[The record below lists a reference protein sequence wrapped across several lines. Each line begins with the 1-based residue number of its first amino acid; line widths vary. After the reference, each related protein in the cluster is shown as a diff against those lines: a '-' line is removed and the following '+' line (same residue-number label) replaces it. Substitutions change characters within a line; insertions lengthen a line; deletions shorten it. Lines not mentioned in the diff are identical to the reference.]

1 MTHSETAPLPATHTP
16 GPWHYYSGED
26 GKPIYNIGNF
36 AIAYM
41 DAYTPDEDDDG
52 AWERETDANGNLV
65 AAAPEM
71 LECLQDILAVFNK
84 AAADNA
90 GTHAI
95 IGFFGN
101 HDDAINQAIRWRQK
115 TCAAVAKATSQLLER
130 RAA

>member
-1 MTHSETAPLPATHTP
+1 MTSCKSTRLPACHTP
-16 GPWHYYSGED
+16 GPWHFHSNED
-26 GKPIYNIGNF
+26 GKPISNGKI

-41 DAYTPDEDDDG
+41 DAYSPDDDDEG
-52 AWERETDANGNLV
+52 LWQQETDANGNLV

-84 AAADNA
+84 AAADSS

-95 IGFFGN
+95 IEFFGS
-101 HDDAINQAIRWRQK
+101 HDDAVNQAIRWRQK
-115 TCAAVAKATSQLLER
+115 TRAAVAKATSQLSER

>member
-1 MTHSETAPLPATHTP
+1 MTCRETNRLPACHTP
-16 GPWHYYSGED
+16 GPWHYHSGED

-41 DAYTPDEDDDG
+41 DAYTPNEDDDG
-52 AWERETDANGNLV
+52 AWERETDANGNLA

-84 AAADNA
+84 AAADSA

-95 IGFFGN
+95 IDF
-101 HDDAINQAIRWRQK
+101 
-115 TCAAVAKATSQLLER
+115 LR
-130 RAA
+130 RP

>member
-1 MTHSETAPLPATHTP
+1 MTNTELTHIPASHTP
-16 GPWHYYSGED
+16 GPWHYHSDED

-41 DAYTPDEDDDG
+41 DAYTPDEDDGG

-65 AAAPEM
+65 AAAPEL
-71 LECLQDILAVFNK
+71 LECLQDMLAVFNK
-84 AAADNA
+84 AAANSA

-101 HDDAINQAIRWRQK
+101 HDDSINQALHWRQK
-115 TCAAVAKATSQLLER
+115 TRTAIAKATCQHSGR
-130 RAA
+130 RSA